1 MTFPSRRSVTFT
13 GSVFALI
20 TLAALTAVGADA
32 KWWKGNLHTHTLWS
46 DGDDYPEMVVG
57 WYQDH
62 GYDFLS
68 ITDHNRMLEGE
79 RWVNLT
85 NRGGGV
91 ALQKYL
97 ARHGD
102 NWVSQ
107 RSSNGMS

>member
-57 WYQDH
+57 WYQEH

-68 ITDHNRMLEGE
+68 ITPEPSENPNNGIDSLAPARSALRAWPAARMLA
-79 RWVNLT
+79 NASTLA
-85 NRGGGV
+85 GV
-91 ALQKYL
+91 T
-97 ARHGD
+97 AR
-102 NWVSQ
+102 
-107 RSSNGMS
+107 